1 MVTSNNVICHP
12 QVNKEGWENIMSSA
26 KGPTT
31 FNADYSVRVA
41 GK

>member
-1 MVTSNNVICHP
+1 MTTDKVMSP

-31 FNADYSVRVA
+31 FNADYSIRVT